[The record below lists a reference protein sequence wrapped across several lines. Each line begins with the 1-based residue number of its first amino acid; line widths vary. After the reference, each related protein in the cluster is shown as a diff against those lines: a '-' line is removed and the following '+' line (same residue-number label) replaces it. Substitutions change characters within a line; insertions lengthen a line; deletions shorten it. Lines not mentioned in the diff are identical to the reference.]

1 MRYPAR
7 MKSILLGGWVGMA
20 VGLWLAVAV
29 PVQAGSDSHCD
40 TPIRVLLKTSA
51 EPFGLQVDGRSHR
64 FSRVEGQS
72 LIRVDGSRVAAW
84 RGPSG
89 KYRVAS
95 IAVNGRVEI
104 IPLSGRLAVI
114 AHVPLNEYVEGALVG
129 EIPALWAPE
138 ALRAQAVV
146 SRTYALHQKAQ
157 HARDPY
163 DVSATTTHQVYKG
176 SGAPSSIR
184 AAVRDTGC
192 RVLTHGGRPIL
203 AVFHSAAGGRTASAQ
218 EVWGRD
224 LSYLVSREVDG
235 EDDSPDT
242 YWRLALSKS
251 TLEEVLRSQGHR
263 VGGVKGLRVSSRSS
277 SGRVLRLKVR
287 GSRGQ
292 VELSGVGLRNALGPS
307 TLKSTLFELR
317 EGEDGHFVLI
327 GSGRGH
333 GVGMSQWGAR
343 ALARRGVSYPQIL
356 SGFYPGTRLEN
367 WSSRALTARGVSGGL
382 R

>member
-1 MRYPAR
+1 MR
-7 MKSILLGGWVGMA
+7 SILLGGWVGVAVSLWFA
-20 VGLWLAVAV
+20 VGV
-29 PVQAGSDSHCD
+29 PVQARADSDCE
-40 TPIRVLLKTSA
+40 TAIRVLLKTSSQS
-51 EPFGLQVDGRSHR
+51 FGLEVDGQEHR
-64 FSRVEGQS
+64 FSQAGTQGW
-72 LIRVDGSRVAAW
+72 IRADGSRVQAW
-84 RGPSG
+84 RGPWG
-89 KYRVAS
+89 KYRVDGM
-95 IAVNGRVEI
+95 AVKGRVEV
-104 IPLSGRLAVI
+104 IPLAGEVAVI

-146 SRTYALHQKAQ
+146 SRTYALHQRAQ
-157 HARDPY
+157 HTGDAY

-176 SGAPSSIR
+176 SGAPPSIR

-192 RVLTHGGRPIL
+192 RVLTHGGKPIL
-203 AVFHSAAGGRTASAQ
+203 AVFHSAAGGRTASAE

-251 TLEEVLRSQGHR
+251 TLEGVLRNQGHR
-263 VGGVKGLRVSSRSS
+263 VGGVKGLRVTSRSA
-277 SGRVLRLKVR
+277 SGRVLSLRVR
-287 GSRGQ
+287 GTRGQ
-292 VELSGVGLRNALGPS
+292 VELSGVWLRNALGPR

-317 EGEDGHFVLI
+317 EGEDGRFVFI

-343 ALARRGVSYPQIL
+343 ALARRGVSYSQIL

-367 WSSRALTARGVSGGL
+367 WSSRSLTARGMGGGL

>member
-7 MKSILLGGWVGMA
+7 MRSILLGGWVGVAMSF
-20 VGLWLAVAV
+20 WLAVGA
-29 PVQAGSDSHCD
+29 PVYAQADSTCD
-40 TPIRVLLKTSA
+40 TPIRVLVKSSA
-51 EPFGLQVDGRSHR
+51 EPFSLEAKGRSHR
-64 FSRVEGQS
+64 FSRAGS
-72 LIRVDGSRVAAW
+72 KGLIGVDGSRVKSW
-84 RGPSG
+84 RGPWG
-89 KYRVAS
+89 TYRIDGMAIV
-95 IAVNGRVEI
+95 GRVEVI
-104 IPLSGRLAVI
+104 SHKGKLAVV

-146 SRTYALHQKAQ
+146 SRTYALYQRALR
-157 HARDPY
+157 AGDVY

-176 SGAPSSIR
+176 SGAPASIR

-192 RVLTHGGRPIL
+192 RVLTHGGKPIL
-203 AVFHSAAGGRTASAQ
+203 AVFHSAAGGRTASAE

-224 LSYLVSREVDG
+224 LSYLVSRDVAG

-251 TLEEVLRSQGHR
+251 TLESVLRDGGHR
-263 VGGVKGLRVSSRSS
+263 VGGVRGLRVTSRSA
-277 SGRVLRLKVR
+277 SGRVLSLTVR
-287 GSRGQ
+287 GSRGE
-292 VELSGVGLRNALGPS
+292 VDLSGVWLRRALGPS

-317 EGEDGHFVLI
+317 EGEGGRFVLI

-343 ALARRGVSYPQIL
+343 ALAQRGVSYPQIL

-367 WSSRALTARGVSGGL
+367 WSSRALSARGPSGGL